1 MKVEI
6 FYGKDDQTEQ
16 HQWGELE
23 HVDTWDL
30 YYFKY
35 SENDIILISHSQA
48 GAGTDVF
55 PVNFIPDIHNVKKIN
70 MEEISKKLL
79 KLAIGAIFR

>member
-1 MKVEI
+1 METKIYYCREDQVEQ
-6 FYGKDDQTEQ
+6 D
-16 HQWGELE
+16 QWGDPE
-23 HVDTWDL
+23 HVDTWEL

-35 SENDIILISHSQA
+35 SEDDIILISYSQA